1 MLMLIVG
8 WGFELWVTTKRE
20 RERKKREKKVY
31 DPLLASASFLAT
43 SIYDPMDP
51 SSFYSYPEI

>member
-1 MLMLIVG
+1 MSCG
-8 WGFELWVTTKRE
+8 ELPKE
-20 RERKKREKKVY
+20 REKEKKREKKVY